1 MEEIFNYKKQI
12 ILSLI
17 IVLVVSIV
25 LFCIFI
31 NKKESNTKIVK
42 EIKEDEEIIDKEE
55 DNDEQTTFYVDIKG
69 EIVNPGVYNIVKN
82 SIVND
87 VIVLAGGLT
96 KNADTTCVN
105 LSKKITDEM
114 VIYIN
119 SKSEIKKLK
128 EENKVTVNKEIIC
141 NDIKNDA
148 YIALPEDKTD
158 TSITTPTTN
167 KINLNTATL
176 DILVT
181 LPGIGE
187 DKARKIIEYREQNNG
202 FKTIEELKNI
212 NGIGDSTFDKLKDL
226 ITV

>member
-17 IVLVVSIV
+17 IVLVISIV

-31 NKKESNTKIVK
+31 NKKGNNTKIVK
-42 EIKEDEEIIDKEE
+42 ETKENEEIIDKEE

-141 NDIKNDA
+141 NDVKNDA

-158 TSITTPTTN
+158 TSTTTPTTK

-212 NGIGDSTFDKLKDL
+212 NGIGDSIFDKVKDL
-226 ITV
+226 ITL